1 MTKNKIFKIIFT
13 VLIIITLIMIFAQS
27 SFALSFDISKKFVN
41 TSDSSNAT
49 NKVSEVFG
57 ATINVLQVFGLGFA
71 LLMLVILGI
80 RWIGVSPSGKADIAR
95 QSKYYILGV
104 IFIVSGIAILQ
115 IIKNFT
121 RISIV
126 GKI

>member
-1 MTKNKIFKIIFT
+1 MTKNKIFKIIIIF
-13 VLIIITLIMIFAQS
+13 LIIITLIMIFAQS
-27 SFALSFDISKKFVN
+27 SFALFDISKKFEN
-41 TSDSSNAT
+41 ANDSSEAT
-49 NKVSEVFG
+49 NKVGDFIS
-57 ATINVLQVFGLGFA
+57 ATINVLQVFGVGFA

-104 IFIVSGIAILQ
+104 VFIVSGIAILQ
-115 IIKNFT
+115 IIQNFT
-121 RISIV
+121 NKSVV